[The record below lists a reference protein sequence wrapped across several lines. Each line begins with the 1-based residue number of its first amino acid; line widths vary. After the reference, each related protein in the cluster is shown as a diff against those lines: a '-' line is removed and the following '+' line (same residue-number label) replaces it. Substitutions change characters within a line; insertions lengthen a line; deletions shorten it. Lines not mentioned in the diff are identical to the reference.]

1 MHYASNQQANHKP
14 LAMSTKIQQM
24 SDAITVLHN
33 RVSVPR
39 VTQPGPDDKTLAAI
53 CQAALR
59 AADHALLRPW
69 RFLLIRDEAL
79 QRLADLWE
87 QAALVDNPQASA
99 GELAAAR
106 SKALRAPLIIVGIAS
121 PREHPSVPLAEQHLS
136 AGAALQNMLNAAYAL
151 GVGAVWRTGPMASHP
166 VLRSGLGLQA
176 HESLIGFLY
185 MGTPSGP
192 QRELKTESID
202 LHFKEW

>member
-1 MHYASNQQANHKP
+1 M
-14 LAMSTKIQQM
+14 T
-24 SDAITVLHN
+24 DAISVLHN
-33 RVSVPR
+33 RVSAPR
-39 VTQPGPDDKTLAAI
+39 VTEPGPDETTLNAI

-69 RFLLIRDEAL
+69 RFLVIRNEAL
-79 QRLADLWE
+79 LKLADLWQ
-87 QAALVDNPQASA
+87 QAALADNPHASA
-99 GELAAAR
+99 DELAAAR
-106 SKALRAPLIIVGIAS
+106 NKALRAPLIIVGIAS
-121 PREHPSVPLAEQHLS
+121 PKQHPSVPEAEQHLS

-166 VLRSGLGLQA
+166 VIREGLELLP

-185 MGTPSGP
+185 LGTPTGP

-202 LHFKEW
+202 LYFKEL